1 MKCDCALCRA
11 CETREK
17 CASETIAL
25 FPGIELRYVSL
36 TGETP
41 PDCARSADYTLLIWY
56 CRRGSLAWRGSD
68 NRRVALAPDDCAL
81 NAAAAWGDLAP
92 ELGGEAFEGLCV
104 SVDLKKLTEQP
115 AALIAEANVTG
126 EALWDKY
133 CTSPLS
139 AAPADDTLRAL
150 LQGLYAE
157 AGDASSPLRL
167 SWRRARVIEL
177 LLWLSRPE
185 PRAEKAPDDAISAHT
200 AEQVAIIREIHEDLT
215 HHIETRVTIEEL
227 SRRYLMNP
235 TTLKTVFKSVYG
247 TSLAAH
253 MKEHRMGLAAQLLR
267 ESDLS
272 IAEIAQRV
280 GYESQSKLT
289 AAFKE
294 YFGMPPK
301 EYRQRR

>member
-17 CASETIAL
+17 CSSETIAL
-25 FPGIELRYVSL
+25 FPGIELHYVSL
-36 TGETP
+36 AGGKA
-41 PDCARSADYTLLIWY
+41 PDSLPGADYTLLIWY
-56 CRRGSLAWRGSD
+56 CRRGSLAWRGKNDHCVS
-68 NRRVALAPDDCAL
+68 LAPDECAL
-81 NAAAAWGDLAP
+81 NAAAAWDGLTP
-92 ELGGEAFEGLCV
+92 ELPGETFEGLCV

-150 LQGLYAE
+150 FQGFYAE

-177 LLWLSRPE
+177 MLWLSRPE
-185 PRAEKAPDDAISAHT
+185 PRAEEKPHDAPSAHS

-215 HHIETRVTIEEL
+215 HHIKTRVTIEEL

-235 TTLKTVFKSVYG
+235 TTLKAVFKSVYG

-267 ESDLS
+267 ETDLS

-301 EYRQRR
+301 EYRQRK

>member
-25 FPGIELRYVSL
+25 FPGVELHYVSL
-36 TGETP
+36 TSENAP
-41 PDCARSADYTLLIWY
+41 ECSYSADYTLLIWY
-56 CRRGSLAWRGSD
+56 CRRGSLSWRGQD
-68 NRRVALAPDDCAL
+68 GRRVALAPDDCAL
-81 NAAAAWGDLAP
+81 NAAAAWDSLTAEP
-92 ELGGEAFEGLCV
+92 GGEAFEGLCV

-115 AALIAEANVTG
+115 AELIAAANVTG

-185 PRAEKAPDDAISAHT
+185 PRAEEAHDDAISAHT

-235 TTLKTVFKSVYG
+235 TTLKAVFKSVYG

-267 ESDLS
+267 ETDMS

-301 EYRQRR
+301 EYRQRK

>member
-25 FPGIELRYVSL
+25 FPGIELHYVSL
-36 TGETP
+36 AAGKA
-41 PDCARSADYTLLIWY
+41 PDSLPGADYTLLIWY
-56 CRRGSLAWRGSD
+56 CRRGSLAWRGKN
-68 NRRVALAPDDCAL
+68 NRCVSLAPDECVL
-81 NAAAAWGDLAP
+81 NAAAAWD
-92 ELGGEAFEGLCV
+92 ELTLELPGETFEGLCV

-150 LQGLYAE
+150 FQGFYAE
-157 AGDASSPLRL
+157 AGDVSSPLRL
-167 SWRRARVIEL
+167 SWRCAQVIEL
-177 LLWLSRPE
+177 MLWLSRPE
-185 PRAEKAPDDAISAHT
+185 PRAEEEPHDVPGAHT

-235 TTLKTVFKSVYG
+235 TTLKAVFKSVYG

-267 ESDLS
+267 ETDLS

-301 EYRQRR
+301 EYRQRK

>member
-25 FPGIELRYVSL
+25 FPGIELHYINL
-36 TGETP
+36 TSGRT
-41 PDCARSADYTLLIWY
+41 PDCVYSADYTLLIWY
-56 CRRGSLAWRGSD
+56 CRRGSLSWRGGD
-68 NRRVALAPDDCAL
+68 GRRAALVPDDCVL
-81 NAAAAWGDLAP
+81 YAAAAWDGLIP
-92 ELGGEAFEGLCV
+92 EPGGESFEGLCV

-139 AAPADDTLRAL
+139 SAPADDTLRAL
-150 LQGLYAE
+150 FHGLYAE
-157 AGDASSPLRL
+157 AGDAASSLRL

-185 PRAEKAPDDAISAHT
+185 PRAGDDTPEAGGAHT
-200 AEQVAIIREIHEDLT
+200 AEQTAIIREIHEELT

-235 TTLKTVFKSVYG
+235 TTLKAVFKSVYG

-253 MKEHRMGLAAQLLR
+253 MKEHRMGRAAQLLR
-267 ESDLS
+267 ETDLS
-272 IAEIAQRV
+272 VSEIAQRV
-280 GYESQSKLT
+280 GYESQSRLT